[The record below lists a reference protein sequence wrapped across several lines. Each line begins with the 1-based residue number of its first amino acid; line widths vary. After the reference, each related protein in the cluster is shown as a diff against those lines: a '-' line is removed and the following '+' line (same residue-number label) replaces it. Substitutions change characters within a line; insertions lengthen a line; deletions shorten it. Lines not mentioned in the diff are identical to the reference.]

1 RLTIQYE
8 VPAGRGK
15 EEDFV
20 ISEVNH
26 DFTDILKSNDRRPLG
41 ISAGSCNVDFNC
53 EVTGDWSD
61 PGDAV
66 CRIIVNGREI
76 CTGVLVNNTGGNK
89 RPYVLSAAHCYDL
102 PELAETSVF
111 TFNYE
116 SPFCEPL
123 DGDAS

>member
-1 RLTIQYE
+1 
-8 VPAGRGK
+8 
-15 EEDFV
+15 
-20 ISEVNH
+20 
-26 DFTDILKSNDRRPLG
+26 NDRRPLG

-123 DGDAS
+123 DGDASNSVSGAEMRAFSDSLDFSLVEMSIVPPPD